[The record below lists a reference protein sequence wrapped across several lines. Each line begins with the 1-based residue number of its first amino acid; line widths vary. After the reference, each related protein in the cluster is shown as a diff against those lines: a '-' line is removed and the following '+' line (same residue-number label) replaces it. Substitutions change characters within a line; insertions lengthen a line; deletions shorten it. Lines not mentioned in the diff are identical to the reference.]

1 MSETTTL
8 PTPGPDT
15 DPREIIDRA
24 LSAAREMTGMDLA
37 FVGEFHAGSEVIR
50 RTDGDNARF
59 GLEVDDGSALEDS
72 YCQRM
77 ADGRLSCL
85 VRDTSAEP
93 EVRHLPATVE
103 SHLGAYLGVPL
114 RLPDGRLY
122 GAFCCI
128 SEDPATHLDERHVE
142 LMQMLARLVGDQL
155 GQLEAIEQARQ
166 AQEETFAAFGHDVRN
181 PLAPIIGYAELLR
194 SSRGDDPL
202 VDEASEAI
210 LRNTARL
217 EEMLDGM
224 LLLVRHRADALEP
237 SMQPVDVTA
246 IVTAAADDARAAA
259 KKRGVLLARSVPTG
273 QMPLEGDPGLLRRA
287 VDNLLSNAVK
297 FSREGGAVRVL
308 LREDHGQARL
318 DVRDQGIGIP
328 DRDTGRLFERFY
340 RATEA
345 RAQGIAGTGLG
356 LSICHAVVKAHGGD
370 IGVQSEEG
378 RGSTFTVRLPLARGD

>member
-1 MSETTTL
+1 MTETTL

-24 LSAAREMTGMDLA
+24 LSTAREMTGMDLA

-59 GLEVDDGSALEDS
+59 GLEIDDGAALEDS

-85 VRDTSAEP
+85 VPDTSAEP

-103 SHLGAYLGVPL
+103 SHLGAYIGVPL

-128 SEDPATHLDERHVE
+128 SEDPATHLDKRHVE

-259 KKRGVLLARSVPTG
+259 RKRGVLLARSVPRG
-273 QMPLEGDPGLLRRA
+273 PMPLEGDPGLLRRA
-287 VDNLLSNAVK
+287 IDNLLSNAVK
-297 FSREGGAVRVL
+297 YSHEGGAVRVL
-308 LREDHGQARL
+308 LREEDEHARL
-318 DVRDQGIGIP
+318 EVRDQGIGIP
-328 DRDTGRLFERFY
+328 EREVGRLFERFY
-340 RATEA
+340 RTTSA
-345 RAQGIAGTGLG
+345 RIQGIAGTGLG

-370 IGVQSEEG
+370 IGVQSEPG
-378 RGSTFTVRLPLARGD
+378 HGSTFTVRLPLARTT